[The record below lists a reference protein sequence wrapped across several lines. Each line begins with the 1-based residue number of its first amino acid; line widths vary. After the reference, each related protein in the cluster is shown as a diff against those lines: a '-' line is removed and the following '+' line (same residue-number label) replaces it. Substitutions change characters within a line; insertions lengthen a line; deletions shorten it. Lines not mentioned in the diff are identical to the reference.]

1 MMDAKASA
9 ARSRYTR
16 LGGARQPRGVMVPAT
31 EASASQREAGG
42 ESSRELS
49 MMDAKPSAARSRY
62 TRLGGAR
69 QPRGTKVPAAE
80 ASASQREAEG
90 EGSRELSVKDDPS
103 WRRGPP
109 LCLLRCESTA
119 RSFLN
124 DRFNFGDFRG
134 RDHSEQL
141 MELGFLPC
149 SNVL

>member
-1 MMDAKASA
+1 
-9 ARSRYTR
+9 
-16 LGGARQPRGVMVPAT
+16 
-31 EASASQREAGG
+31 
-42 ESSRELS
+42 

-69 QPRGTKVPAAE
+69 QPRGTKVPAALSMKDDPSCQPRGTKVPAAE